1 MEPVFD
7 LAYVEERL
15 AGRALAL
22 MGGLALILGAVFFLS
37 LAFSRGWIGPDMQ
50 VILGLAGGTA
60 ALLIGGVLLLRGD
73 RIVGHVLTAV
83 GLAVI
88 SVALFAAVSVYALL
102 VPAVGLAGT
111 LVAAGVATAIA
122 VASRSQIVAG
132 FGLVAVLAAPP
143 ILGADADILTL
154 VYMAI
159 VLSGV
164 AVVSLWQTWSWLPP
178 TAFILS
184 APQVYLWI
192 STEPAVELA
201 FVALLGY
208 WALMAIA
215 AGGEALRRERPEL
228 SLERRAPL
236 HARRRVRL
244 LPGLQPDAGG
254 AAAGGVPAGP
264 RLSATP
270 SSS

>member
-1 MEPVFD
+1 MTLRHPTTASGPPPPWTSPRRRVRRRIRGD
-7 LAYVEERL
+7 LLEWSRSSISPTLEERL

-50 VILGLAGGTA
+50 VLLGLAGGAA
-60 ALLIGGVLLLRGD
+60 ALLVGGVLLLRGD

-88 SVALFAAVSVYALL
+88 SLALFAAVSVYALL
-102 VPAVGLAGT
+102 AAGRRDWPAT
-111 LVAAGVATAIA
+111 LVAAAVATAIA

-154 VYMAI
+154 VYLAI

-178 TAFILS
+178 TAFVLS
-184 APQVYLWI
+184 APQVYAVDLHGARGRARLRG
-192 STEPAVELA
+192 PAG
-201 FVALLGY
+201 LLG
-208 WALMAIA
+208 
-215 AGGEALRRERPEL
+215 
-228 SLERRAPL
+228 
-236 HARRRVRL
+236 
-244 LPGLQPDAGG
+244 PDGDRSG
-254 AAAGGVPAGP
+254 
-264 RLSATP
+264 R
-270 SSS
+270 